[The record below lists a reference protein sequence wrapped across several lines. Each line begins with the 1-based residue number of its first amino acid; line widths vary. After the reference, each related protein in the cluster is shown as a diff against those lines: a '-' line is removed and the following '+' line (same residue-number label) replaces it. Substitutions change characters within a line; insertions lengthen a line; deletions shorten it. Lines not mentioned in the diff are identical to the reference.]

1 MHWLRTSGKLFSNRP
16 DGFGILA
23 GLVSLVVAF
32 LILYPLGWVIYENF
46 FVGWVPNTE
55 PFYELMAEQGLGQLL
70 LNTATVVS
78 IATLLAVILG
88 SGFAWLNERTDIGMK
103 SLGNFLPVMPLL
115 VPPIAGAIGWV
126 VLAAPRAGFLNAWAR
141 KAVDYLGLEPIQGLF
156 DIFSWSGILFV
167 YVIYLLPHVYLTVAA
182 GLRNLDPSLEEAAR
196 ICGAGPWSVVMK
208 VTIPAILPAVLSGGI
223 LALITGLALFSVPLI
238 IGGQSNIEILSV
250 RIVHLM
256 TASYP
261 PHTGVA
267 LLLGLVIVMVIGLFW
282 WIQRRILS
290 AGNFATIG
298 GRGVRAARV
307 RLGIFKWPA
316 RIFMIM
322 YLLFASVLPVIG
334 LIIVSLQPY
343 WSSKIS
349 WDKLSFQNYTRL
361 FGGHAFAR
369 EGLQNSVTLGIIGAT
384 VGMLIAAIIAF
395 YIDRNRGRRVAFL
408 VDATTKIPAAV
419 SHLIIGI
426 AFVSALAGAPFY
438 LHGTTTILFLA
449 YIVLYTPQA
458 TFTATSALAQV
469 GRQLTEASLISG
481 ASQGVTFVR
490 ITLPLMIPGL
500 MAGWAM
506 LFVLM
511 AGDITASSML
521 AGSRNP
527 VAGFVILDLWTNG
540 AFPPLAA
547 FGIVISM
554 LMSSVVLTSMWL
566 LNRFT

>member
-490 ITLPLMIPGL
+490 ITLPLIIPGL

-566 LNRFT
+566 LNRFM